1 MRYLKYVL
9 AAHGKLGCAML
20 EAVAMILGL
29 SVYEKAAC
37 VDLQE
42 GESLENFYEK
52 LSSKVDGDTVVL
64 ADLFGGTPSRAA
76 LMLLQ
81 EARVKA
87 VVTGFNLPMILE
99 MLTND
104 ENVNDLSDFLQRARQ
119 AAREGVRVF
128 ASPDLSELP
137 EKSIQKAEKGFLQRL
152 LRV

>member
-137 EKSIQKAEKGFLQRL
+137 EKSVQKAEKGFLQRL